1 MTAATMTQCVLRS
14 DAGVLDTRWIDTKLA
29 VVGKL
34 VRVKATGEFWTVVER
49 GATWPEA
56 RVLAYE
62 RDYVTMKTVTDAFTD
77 KRGKRRLP
85 VRPH

>member
-1 MTAATMTQCVLRS
+1 MTTTMTQCVLRS
-14 DAGVLDTRWIDTKLA
+14 NAGVLDTRWIDTKLA

-49 GATWPEA
+49 GETWPEK
-56 RVLAYE
+56 RVLEYE
-62 RDYVTMKTVTDAFTD
+62 RDYVGMKTVTDAFT
-77 KRGKRRLP
+77 GKDGRRRLP